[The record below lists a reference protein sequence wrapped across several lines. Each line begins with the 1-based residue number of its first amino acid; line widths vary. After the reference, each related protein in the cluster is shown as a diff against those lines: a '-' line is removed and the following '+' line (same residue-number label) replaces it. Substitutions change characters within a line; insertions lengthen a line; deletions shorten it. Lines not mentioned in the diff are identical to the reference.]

1 MHLNETDSSRFYKI
15 WLGILEYTNQKY
27 KTAPKLKAIRSAK
40 SINPA
45 ELVPIRDV
53 LWENTEIIDKFILE
67 NPYSLEQQDINILSG
82 WKRRIPGRFI
92 MLKHL
97 KNYSVFMSAEDGG
110 KLYAVT
116 GIIDSLSDMF
126 HSSHLPLFM
135 EAVLIP
141 FENRIIYDS
150 LLIPYRIHIGSNMR
164 KGFNEEYREIKA
176 KQGIITAI

>member
-1 MHLNETDSSRFYKI
+1 
-15 WLGILEYTNQKY
+15 
-27 KTAPKLKAIRSAK
+27 
-40 SINPA
+40 
-45 ELVPIRDV
+45 
-53 LWENTEIIDKFILE
+53 
-67 NPYSLEQQDINILSG
+67 
-82 WKRRIPGRFI
+82 

-150 LLIPYRIHIGSNMR
+150 LLIPYRIHMGSNMR